1 MFTAAEDTRPAKRT
15 PVPGYTRVAEPSGP
29 PRQRNLAQQV
39 MRVATQMDKTAQ
51 KEGTRKTDTR
61 TTERK

>member
-1 MFTAAEDTRPAKRT
+1 M
-15 PVPGYTRVAEPSGP
+15 AEPSGP
-29 PRQRNLAQQV
+29 PRRRNLAQQV

-51 KEGTRKTDTR
+51 KEGTKNMDTR